1 MNKQRQR
8 EGKDLRHSWRRTG
21 KTTQE
26 NSFNQKGIIIL
37 AEEVNEKGHKRMV
50 QVEHKSVIKSNEGDN
65 EC

>member
-8 EGKDLRHSWRRTG
+8 EDKDFRHSWKRTG

-50 QVEHKSVIKSNEGDN
+50 QVEYKSVINTNEGDN
-65 EC
+65 